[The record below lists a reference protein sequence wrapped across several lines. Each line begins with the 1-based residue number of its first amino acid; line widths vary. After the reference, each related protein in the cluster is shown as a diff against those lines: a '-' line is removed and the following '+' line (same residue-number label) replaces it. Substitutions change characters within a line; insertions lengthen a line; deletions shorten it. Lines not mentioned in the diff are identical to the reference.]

1 MPRLTRNSNA
11 SSETVRS
18 KPALP
23 KAGEFFVYGEPGDLA
38 LSVREGGLK
47 TIFSSKRPISSG
59 RKNPCNS
66 EITSR
71 SSVVNGRRVEEE
83 VAADIVENRCNEAIG
98 AAEGNRLS
106 QICPVTK
113 HRKSPLRHKLRP
125 FRHKPA
131 EGWLTLCNWCLRSAS
146 AMRHRNIIG
155 PQVRR
160 LRNQRGWSQEQL
172 AAKLQIAGWDVS
184 RNGLAKIETR
194 IQWMRDYQLA
204 YLLNVFRVDY
214 ADLYP
219 ASLDPRGRYL
229 DDRLR
234 KLMNTRF

>member
-1 MPRLTRNSNA
+1 
-11 SSETVRS
+11 
-18 KPALP
+18 
-23 KAGEFFVYGEPGDLA
+23 
-38 LSVREGGLK
+38 
-47 TIFSSKRPISSG
+47 
-59 RKNPCNS
+59 
-66 EITSR
+66 
-71 SSVVNGRRVEEE
+71 
-83 VAADIVENRCNEAIG
+83 
-98 AAEGNRLS
+98 
-106 QICPVTK
+106 
-113 HRKSPLRHKLRP
+113 
-125 FRHKPA
+125 
-131 EGWLTLCNWCLRSAS
+131 LTLCNWCPRSAN

-219 ASLDPRGRYL
+219 TSLDPRGRYL

>member
-1 MPRLTRNSNA
+1 
-11 SSETVRS
+11 
-18 KPALP
+18 
-23 KAGEFFVYGEPGDLA
+23 
-38 LSVREGGLK
+38 
-47 TIFSSKRPISSG
+47 
-59 RKNPCNS
+59 
-66 EITSR
+66 
-71 SSVVNGRRVEEE
+71 
-83 VAADIVENRCNEAIG
+83 
-98 AAEGNRLS
+98 
-106 QICPVTK
+106 
-113 HRKSPLRHKLRP
+113 
-125 FRHKPA
+125 
-131 EGWLTLCNWCLRSAS
+131 
-146 AMRHRNIIG
+146 MRYRNIIG

-219 ASLDPRGRYL
+219 VSLDPRGRYL